1 MEITGLLQQD
11 AEFQQLASGLKKGGR
26 HLMTGISGT
35 ARTVY
40 LAALQQETQRPMV
53 VVGDSQFH
61 ADQLAEDLAAM
72 LGDEH
77 VAVFPAEETL
87 STEVAVTS
95 LDTRLARVQA
105 LHLLLT
111 DPQAVV
117 VTGVAGVMRYLPPV
131 KAFADAAITLD
142 FDHDYELAELQAKLV
157 QMGYQRNGS
166 VEQPG
171 EFAVR
176 GSIVDIYPLD
186 ADNPVRLDFFDTA
199 LDSLR
204 SFDAET
210 QRSLEN
216 LDSITILPAT
226 DLVIDADD
234 LATATTNLEVAMTE
248 ARDKLDG
255 ADKRHLTE
263 AMSPLLSMMSQGG
276 LLPEIRQYL
285 HILYPDAVS
294 LLDYL
299 PADGIA
305 VFDDY
310 PRALEN
316 ADQITLD
323 NQNWWTDEMAEQR
336 VLPDPDLGWQLAD
349 LARDVQQASLVF
361 SPLQRGIGQ
370 LRQTSLTNLTVRPA
384 QQFFGQMPM
393 LKSEVARWQ
402 KSGETIIFLTNTT
415 ERQAKLVQTLADFG
429 VKINEV
435 APDALAPGRTQVT
448 TMPLSAGFEL
458 PAQKL
463 IVLTERELFQQVRKK
478 APKRQTLSNAERIKS
493 YNELKPGDYVVHVN
507 HGVGVY
513 EGMQTIE
520 NRGVKQDYITIAYQK
535 DAKIFIPVTQLD
547 LVQKYVG
554 AAEKAPKIN
563 KLGGTE
569 WQKAKAKVAKKVEDI
584 ADELLQ
590 LYA

>member
-1 MEITGLLQQD
+1 GLLQQD

-87 STEVAVTS
+87 SAEVAVTS

-493 YNELKPGDYVVHVN
+493 YNELKPGDYMVHVN

-535 DAKIFIPVTQLD
+535 DAKIF
-547 LVQKYVG
+547 
-554 AAEKAPKIN
+554 
-563 KLGGTE
+563 
-569 WQKAKAKVAKKVEDI
+569 
-584 ADELLQ
+584 
-590 LYA
+590 

>member
-1 MEITGLLQQD
+1 M
-11 AEFQQLASGLKKGGR
+11 
-26 HLMTGISGT
+26 
-35 ARTVY
+35 
-40 LAALQQETQRPMV
+40 
-53 VVGDSQFH
+53 
-61 ADQLAEDLAAM
+61 
-72 LGDEH
+72 
-77 VAVFPAEETL
+77 
-87 STEVAVTS
+87 
-95 LDTRLARVQA
+95 
-105 LHLLLT
+105 
-111 DPQAVV
+111 
-117 VTGVAGVMRYLPPV
+117 
-131 KAFADAAITLD
+131 
-142 FDHDYELAELQAKLV
+142 
-157 QMGYQRNGS
+157 
-166 VEQPG
+166 
-171 EFAVR
+171 R

-263 AMSPLLSMMSQGG
+263 AMNPLLSMMSQGG

-415 ERQAKLVQTLADFG
+415 E
-429 VKINEV
+429 
-435 APDALAPGRTQVT
+435 
-448 TMPLSAGFEL
+448 
-458 PAQKL
+458 
-463 IVLTERELFQQVRKK
+463 
-478 APKRQTLSNAERIKS
+478 
-493 YNELKPGDYVVHVN
+493 
-507 HGVGVY
+507 
-513 EGMQTIE
+513 
-520 NRGVKQDYITIAYQK
+520 
-535 DAKIFIPVTQLD
+535 
-547 LVQKYVG
+547 
-554 AAEKAPKIN
+554 
-563 KLGGTE
+563 
-569 WQKAKAKVAKKVEDI
+569 
-584 ADELLQ
+584 
-590 LYA
+590 